1 MKKLIVHVA
10 EVNLS
15 EESGMGRVAYHWKNE
30 LEKRGYDFLHIGPAQ
45 VGSLPHH
52 AFFPYAA
59 YQAYKQL
66 ERKASLFLVHEP
78 ASGAFINPHIPTVL
92 VSHGLERRAWELAL
106 IGKDGLI
113 QPIKWRTKFFFPL
126 WRLRLCDLGMTKSN
140 KLLLINQ
147 EDALYAQQKYSRDWR
162 DIYIFNNG
170 VYRSNINEEMQPK
183 DFSILFLGT
192 WIHRKGIKTI
202 VEAAEYLH
210 RQEIRLKWIL
220 AGTGCDRQTVLNYW
234 LSNPEFVEVISHFSR
249 HQEESILA
257 RSNIVILPS
266 FFEGQPLSLL
276 QAMEAGRCCITTN
289 CCGQRDLIQHGYNG
303 LLHEPGDSHELATLI
318 QQCVADK
325 KLRTS
330 LGKNAIFSV
339 KNRQW
344 ETVAAEVA
352 DEIEKLLL

>member
-10 EVNLS
+10 EVDLS
-15 EESGMGRVAYHWKNE
+15 EESGMGRVGYQWKNE
-30 LEKRGYDFLHIGPAQ
+30 MEKRGYDFVHIGPAQ

-52 AFFPYAA
+52 ALFPYAA
-59 YQAYKQL
+59 YQAYKRL
-66 ERKASLFLVHEP
+66 GKKASLFLVHEP
-78 ASGAFINPHIPTVL
+78 ASGAFINRRIPTVL

-106 IGKDGLI
+106 KAKNGLA
-113 QPIKWRTKFFFPL
+113 QPVKWRTKTFFPL
-126 WRLRLCDLGMTKSN
+126 WRLRLCDLGMIKST

-147 EDALYAQQKYSRDWR
+147 EDRIYAQQKYSRDSR

-170 VYRSNINEEMQPK
+170 VYSSNINEEIQPK
-183 DFSILFLGT
+183 ECSILFVGT
-192 WIHRKGIKTI
+192 WINRKGIKTI
-202 VEAAEYLH
+202 VEAAEHLH
-210 RQEIRLKWIL
+210 RQGIRLNWIL
-220 AGTGCDRQTVLNYW
+220 AGTGCDRQTVLNSW
-234 LSNPEFVEVISHFSR
+234 LIDPQLVEVISHFSR
-249 HQEESILA
+249 YQEESILA

-303 LLHEPGDSHELATLI
+303 LLHEPGDSYKLATLI
-318 QQCVADK
+318 KQCVADD
-325 KLRTS
+325 KLRKF
-330 LGKNAIFSV
+330 LGKNAISCV

-352 DEIEKLLL
+352 DQIEQLLF